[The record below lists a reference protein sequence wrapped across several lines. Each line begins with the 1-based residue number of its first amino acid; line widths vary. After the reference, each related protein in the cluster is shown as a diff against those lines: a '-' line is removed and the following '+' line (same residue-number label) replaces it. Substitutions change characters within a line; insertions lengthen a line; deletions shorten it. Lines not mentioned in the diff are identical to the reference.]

1 MIITINISYQ
11 DMNLSKTKEYNMD
24 SSEKNKQNY
33 EKIDELE
40 NIDRVNTNKSIKD
53 NMDTILNLK
62 ENTKHEYKQLKV
74 NFKKNLNKRDS
85 MFLNDV
91 ELVSLKGK

>member
-1 MIITINISYQ
+1 
-11 DMNLSKTKEYNMD
+11 MNLSKTKEYNMD